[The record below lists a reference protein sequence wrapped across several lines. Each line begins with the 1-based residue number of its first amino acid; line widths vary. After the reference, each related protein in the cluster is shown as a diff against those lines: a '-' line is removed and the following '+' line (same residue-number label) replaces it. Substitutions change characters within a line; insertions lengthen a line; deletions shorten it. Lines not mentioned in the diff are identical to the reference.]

1 MSNQLTTI
9 EGHDLNELCKAGG
22 LQGIF
27 DLSKEASSEILDV
40 TVKAD
45 RVRAKSLASK
55 VSKSKTLFVKACRAH
70 IGKKKEEIR
79 EAEKEIRGFESSMN
93 NLRDERKAAAL
104 AFEEKEAQDA
114 LERERIAQEELEKER
129 AEREQERLDNALLI
143 NHMDAIITN
152 SEFDGMTQDI
162 DIARFHCENKGR
174 EFDAVSW
181 QIDVDKKEAE
191 EQERDFKENIAPAIE
206 EPPRFVMPTAKS
218 IPSVTVNEPET
229 DYQALAAAE
238 DLIKHV
244 PSIAIDTAL
253 LIVDVIDKG
262 LIDSIVFERG

>member
-45 RVRAKSLASK
+45 RVRAKSLAAK
-55 VSKSKTLFVKACRAH
+55 VSKSKTLFEKACRAH
-70 IGKKKEEIR
+70 IGKKKEVIR
-79 EAEKEIRGFESSMN
+79 EAEKEIRDFVKSMDK
-93 NLRDERKAAAL
+93 LRDDTKAAAL

-129 AEREQERLDNALLI
+129 AERERERLANALLI
-143 NHMDAIITN
+143 NHMDAIIINT
-152 SEFDGMTQDI
+152 EFSAMTQDI

-174 EFDAVSW
+174 EFDAEKW
-181 QIDVDKKEAE
+181 AQDII
-191 EQERDFKENIAPAIE
+191 EQNEIESKQAAIE
-206 EPPRFVMPTAKS
+206 VVEHVVESPRFVMPSAKN
-218 IPSVTVNEPET
+218 IPSATVDEPEI

-244 PSIAIDTAL
+244 PSLVIETAI
-253 LIVDVIDKG
+253 LIVEAIDKG
-262 LIDSIVFERG
+262 LVDSIAFERG